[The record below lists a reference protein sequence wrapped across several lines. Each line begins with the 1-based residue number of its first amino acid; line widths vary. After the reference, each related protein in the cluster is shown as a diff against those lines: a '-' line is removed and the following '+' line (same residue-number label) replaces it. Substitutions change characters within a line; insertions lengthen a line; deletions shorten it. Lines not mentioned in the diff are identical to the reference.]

1 MHILKETKSL
11 LATLEKMNQ
20 KIISQ
25 LSFFIFLF
33 VIVLAFGISSALTV
47 ISKFEK
53 NRVQIFS
60 NLDNR
65 VLFYHCKSKDND
77 LGLRNLL
84 SGEYWEFS
92 LFTKTFLHQRS
103 SSAIFG
109 TLTIPKLSSMLFSM
123 YLQQLLNSLRIAA
136 NIIAFGQQKM
146 YEGKSCLM
154 CGLKQP
160 CLILPCIINKREII
174 FFS

>member
-1 MHILKETKSL
+1 MYISKATKNL
-11 LATLEKMNQ
+11 LETLEKMNQ
-20 KIISQ
+20 RTISQ
-25 LSFFIFLF
+25 LSSFFL

-77 LGLRNLL
+77 LGLRNLQ

-92 LFTKTFLHQRS
+92 FFTKTCLHQRS

-109 TLTIPKLSSMLFSM
+109 TLNSSKIKFHVVFDVFTTVVEFIEDCGE
-123 YLQQLLNSLRIAA
+123 YNCIWIA
-136 NIIAFGQQKM
+136 
-146 YEGKSCLM
+146 EDV
-154 CGLKQP
+154 
-160 CLILPCIINKREII
+160 
-174 FFS
+174 